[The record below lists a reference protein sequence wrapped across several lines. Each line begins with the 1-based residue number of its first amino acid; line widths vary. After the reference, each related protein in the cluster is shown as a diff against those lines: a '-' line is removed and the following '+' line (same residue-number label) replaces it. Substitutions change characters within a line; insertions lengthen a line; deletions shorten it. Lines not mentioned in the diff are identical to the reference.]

1 MEQQI
6 QFAKA
11 LEELKEL
18 AKEQANVVSE
28 EQVKSTFAFMD
39 LNEEQLIMIHE
50 YLSKCKI
57 GIGQPVDMDDY
68 LTGEEKD
75 YLECYLEEIAL
86 LEPVSE
92 GEKEAITMSAM
103 AGDLDAQKRLIEIY
117 LPQVIEIAKLYA
129 GQGVF
134 LEDLIGEGNV
144 AVTMGVQM
152 CGAEEKPAMVEGMIG
167 KMIMD
172 AMEELIAE
180 TVGNSKVD
188 QEIVDKVN
196 EITEKAEE
204 LAESLG
210 RKVTPE
216 ELAEETEISIDE
228 IMEAV
233 RLSGNTIDYLEITND
248 GE

>member
-1 MEQQI
+1 MEQQV
-6 QFAKA
+6 QFAKT

-28 EQVKSTFAFMD
+28 EQVEEAFAFMQPTK
-39 LNEEQLIMIHE
+39 EQLQMIYE
-50 YLSKCKI
+50 YLAKCKI

-68 LTGEEKD
+68 LTSEEKD
-75 YLECYLEEIAL
+75 YLECYLEEISL
-86 LEPVSE
+86 LEPVSD

-103 AGDLDAQKRLIEIY
+103 AGDLDAQQKLIEIY
-117 LPQVIEIAKLYA
+117 LPQVIDIAKLYA

-152 CGAEEKPAMVEGMIG
+152 CGAEENPAMVDGMIG

-180 TVGNSKVD
+180 TVDNNKMD
-188 QEIVDKVN
+188 QAMVDKVN
-196 EITEKAEE
+196 DITEKAEE
-204 LAESLG
+204 LAETLG
-210 RKVTPE
+210 RKVTPQ
-216 ELAEETEISIDE
+216 ELSDETQIDLDE
-228 IMEAV
+228 IMEAI
-233 RLSGNTIDYLEITND
+233 RLSGNAIDYLETDKD